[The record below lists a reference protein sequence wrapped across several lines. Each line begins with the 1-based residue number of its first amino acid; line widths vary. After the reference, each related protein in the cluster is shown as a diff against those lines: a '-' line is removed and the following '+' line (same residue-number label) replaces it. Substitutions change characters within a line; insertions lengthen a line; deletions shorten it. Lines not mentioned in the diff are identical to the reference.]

1 MGEEQKNEIFN
12 EEKVIDINEKIN
24 DVATDEKTVTGVNG
38 IYANKVVLNK
48 KMENLTEAINEI
60 DKVNKKVI
68 KDNEEDPD
76 KSDEIYS
83 IIEERIK
90 GYTLDQIDNLT
101 IDEVKELFTIDGEL
115 IEFEGDFSKTDKNVF
130 MKDLAKYLKETQIN
144 KEGLDKLMQEYQEEM
159 KSFNEE
165 LEKIMGDFE
174 DLPSIYRAELR
185 DRVENEENEDR
196 EKILEDMNKMFDYAF
211 SLENVISFYNEI
223 GTKNTLREYQNE
235 NLRKNIIEKYNRKVK
250 EIGLRVSIAAFN
262 NFETK
267 FLDESYHERNNLFI
281 FSIMKYIANK
291 SNLKRR
297 SPEVQFIV
305 YFGVVMQS
313 LYAESISPKNKETIL
328 NSAKNLLALF

>member
-174 DLPSIYRAELR
+174 DLPSMYRAELR

-196 EKILEDMNKMFDYAF
+196 KKILGDMNKMFDYAF

>member
-130 MKDLAKYLKETQIN
+130 MKDLAIYLKKTQIN
-144 KEGLDKLMQEYQEEM
+144 KECLDKLMQEYQEEM

-174 DLPSIYRAELR
+174 DLPSMYRAELR
-185 DRVENEENEDR
+185 DRVENEENGDR
-196 EKILEDMNKMFDYAF
+196 KKILGDMNKMFDYAF
-211 SLENVISFYNEI
+211 SLENVISFYKEI

>member
-115 IEFEGDFSKTDKNVF
+115 IEFEVDFSKTDKNVF
-130 MKDLAKYLKETQIN
+130 MKDLAKYLKVTQIN
-144 KEGLDKLMQEYQEEM
+144 KEGLDTLMQEYQEEM

-174 DLPSIYRAELR
+174 DLPSMYRAELR

-196 EKILEDMNKMFDYAF
+196 KKILGDMNKMFDYAF

>member
-12 EEKVIDINEKIN
+12 EEKVININEKIN

-90 GYTLDQIDNLT
+90 EYTLDQIDNLT

-174 DLPSIYRAELR
+174 DLPSMYRAELR
-185 DRVENEENEDR
+185 DRVENEENGDR
-196 EKILEDMNKMFDYAF
+196 KKILGDMNKMFDYAF

>member
-12 EEKVIDINEKIN
+12 EEKVININEKIN

-174 DLPSIYRAELR
+174 DLPSMYRAELR

-196 EKILEDMNKMFDYAF
+196 KKILEDMNKMFDYAF

>member
-174 DLPSIYRAELR
+174 DLPSMYRAELR

-196 EKILEDMNKMFDYAF
+196 KKILEDMNKMFDYAF

-223 GTKNTLREYQNE
+223 RTKNTLREYQNE

-267 FLDESYHERNNLFI
+267 FLNESYHERNNLFI

-313 LYAESISPKNKETIL
+313 LYAESISPKNKERIL

>member
-144 KEGLDKLMQEYQEEM
+144 KEDLDKLMQEYQEEM

-174 DLPSIYRAELR
+174 DLPSMYRAELR

-196 EKILEDMNKMFDYAF
+196 KKILEDMNKMFDYAF

>member
-174 DLPSIYRAELR
+174 DLPSMYRAELR

-196 EKILEDMNKMFDYAF
+196 KKILEDMNKMFDYAF

>member
-1 MGEEQKNEIFN
+1 MGEEQKNQIIN
-12 EEKVIDINEKIN
+12 EEKVNDINEKLKDTEAN
-24 DVATDEKTVTGVNG
+24 GNTVTGVNG

-48 KMENLTEAINEI
+48 KMENLTEAMEDI

-68 KDNEEDPD
+68 KEDEENPD
-76 KSDEIYS
+76 KSEEIYS
-83 IIEERIK
+83 IIEERIN
-90 GYTLDQIDNLT
+90 GYTIEQIDNLT

-130 MKDLAKYLKETQIN
+130 MKDLAKYLKESQKN
-144 KEGLDKLMQEYQEEM
+144 KEELDTLMKEYQEEM

-174 DLPSIYRAELR
+174 DLPSMYKAELT
-185 DRVENEENEDR
+185 DRINNEENEDR
-196 EKILEDMNKMFDYAF
+196 KKILESMNQMFDYAF

-235 NLRKNIIEKYNRKVK
+235 NLRKNIIEKYNRKIR
-250 EIGLRVSIAAFN
+250 EIGLRTSIAAFN

-267 FLDESYHERNNLFI
+267 FLDESHHQRNNLFI

-313 LYAESISPKNKETIL
+313 LYAESISPKHKEMIL

>member
-174 DLPSIYRAELR
+174 DLPSMYRAELR

-196 EKILEDMNKMFDYAF
+196 KKILEDMNKMFDYAF

-250 EIGLRVSIAAFN
+250 EIGLRVSIVAFN

>member
-174 DLPSIYRAELR
+174 DLPSMYRAELR

-196 EKILEDMNKMFDYAF
+196 KKILGDMNKMFDYAF

-250 EIGLRVSIAAFN
+250 EICLRVSIAAFN

>member
-174 DLPSIYRAELR
+174 DLPSMYRAELR
-185 DRVENEENEDR
+185 DRVENEENGDR
-196 EKILEDMNKMFDYAF
+196 KKILGDMNKMFDYAF

>member
-12 EEKVIDINEKIN
+12 EEKVININEKIN

-130 MKDLAKYLKETQIN
+130 MKDLAKYLKKTQIN
-144 KEGLDKLMQEYQEEM
+144 KECLDKLMQEYQEEM

-165 LEKIMGDFE
+165 LEKIIGDFE
-174 DLPSIYRAELR
+174 DLPSMYRAELR

-196 EKILEDMNKMFDYAF
+196 KKILGDMNKMFDYAF

>member
-174 DLPSIYRAELR
+174 DLPSMYRAELR
-185 DRVENEENEDR
+185 DRVENEENGDR
-196 EKILEDMNKMFDYAF
+196 KKILGDMNKMFDYAF

-267 FLDESYHERNNLFI
+267 FLDESYHKRNNLFI

>member
-24 DVATDEKTVTGVNG
+24 DVATDEKNVTGVNG

-174 DLPSIYRAELR
+174 DLPSMYRAELR

-196 EKILEDMNKMFDYAF
+196 KKILGDMNKMFDYAF
-211 SLENVISFYNEI
+211 SLENVISFYKEI

>member
-174 DLPSIYRAELR
+174 DLPSMYRAELR

-196 EKILEDMNKMFDYAF
+196 KKILEDMNKMFDYAF

-291 SNLKRR
+291 SNLKRI